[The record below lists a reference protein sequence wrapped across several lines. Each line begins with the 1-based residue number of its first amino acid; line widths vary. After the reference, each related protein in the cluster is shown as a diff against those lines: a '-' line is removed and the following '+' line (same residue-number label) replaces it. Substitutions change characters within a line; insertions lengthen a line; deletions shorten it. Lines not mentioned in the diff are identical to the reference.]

1 MSNKR
6 CNTVVNTCFLLDLPD
21 ELLEKILNLLIDP
34 VEFQAEL
41 PKSFLRFAVTT
52 KQVCHWRTDRH
63 KNVIEPL
70 WDGYKYELQREEM
83 AIVDKLRR
91 LWESTEYS
99 TADPRAI
106 LEGRILYHD
115 YNTLIDFIRGFFQ
128 WRFSFLFRL
137 RSSSVRTSKH

>member
-21 ELLEKILNLLIDP
+21 ELLEKILKLLIDP
-34 VEFQAEL
+34 VEFQADL

-70 WDGYKYELQREEM
+70 WDGYKYELQRKCMAIKREYM

-106 LEGRILYHD
+106 LEPR
-115 YNTLIDFIRGFFQ
+115 RGGGAG
-128 WRFSFLFRL
+128 
-137 RSSSVRTSKH
+137 